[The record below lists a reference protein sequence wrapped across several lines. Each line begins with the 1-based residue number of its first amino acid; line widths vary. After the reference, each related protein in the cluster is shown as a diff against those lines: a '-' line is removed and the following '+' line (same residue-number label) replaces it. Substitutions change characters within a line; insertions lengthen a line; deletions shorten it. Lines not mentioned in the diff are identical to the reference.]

1 MIDPGYFLYSLGSAI
16 KVFCREPR
24 IVFVLFTKEYQEDL
38 IFGKQGRQFK
48 LGHFPLRVAFAQWTE
63 ALSLGLFREYLDAGN
78 DGFTF
83 HGLQFD

>member
-1 MIDPGYFLYSLGSAI
+1 MIDPGRFLYSLGSAI

-38 IFGKQGRQFK
+38 ILGKQGSKFK
-48 LGHFPLRVAFAQWTE
+48 LGNFPLRVAFAQWDG

-83 HGLQFD
+83 HGLKLD